1 MKLPVDVYSPDQLSA
16 LILEIG
22 NYRGHLRDAAV
33 RAKTGSKKQA
43 PLPEPSDI
51 LAQLLEE
58 SGVKPDDAEAV
69 DTLRKELELKLKK
82 SPVVHLLLAA
92 HPTSAIK
99 RQFTTWF
106 RTEINSE
113 ILLTFAV
120 RSDIG
125 GGLILQA
132 GSRVYDF
139 SFKRRL
145 IANKKRIA
153 EIASSV

>member
-1 MKLPVDVYSPDQLSA
+1 MKLPVDIYSPDQLSA
-16 LILEIG
+16 LILEVG
-22 NYRGHLRDAAV
+22 GYSGRLRDAAV
-33 RAKTGSKKQA
+33 RAKTGSGQVS
-43 PLPEPSDI
+43 LPEVPDL

-58 SGVKPDDAEAV
+58 SGIKPN
-69 DTLRKELELKLKK
+69 DTTAIDGLRKELEEKLKK
-82 SPVVHLLLAA
+82 SPVVHLMLAA
-92 HPTSAIK
+92 HPTAAIK

-106 RTEINSE
+106 RTEINPE

-132 GSRVYDF
+132 GSHVYDF

-145 IANKKRIA
+145 LANKKRIA
-153 EIASSV
+153 EIAASV